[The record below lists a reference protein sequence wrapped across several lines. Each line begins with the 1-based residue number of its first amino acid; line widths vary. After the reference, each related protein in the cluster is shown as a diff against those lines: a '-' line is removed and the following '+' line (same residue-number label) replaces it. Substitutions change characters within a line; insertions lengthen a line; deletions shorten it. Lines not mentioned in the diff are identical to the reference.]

1 MILVD
6 TSLWIDH
13 LRKGDA
19 ELASLLNEGAVLCH
33 PFVIGELACGNLR
46 NRENIL
52 SLLGALPMSTLASHE
67 EVLRLVSDRKLHD
80 KGLGM
85 DRYAPSCVG
94 ASLQQRALDE
104 GQEPFRGCTRAQDG
118 RMTPNE
124 I

>member
-1 MILVD
+1 VILVD

-52 SLLGALPMSTLASHE
+52 SLLEALPMSTLASHE

-80 KGLGM
+80 KGLGWIDM
-85 DRYAPSCVG
+85 HLL
-94 ASLQQRALDE
+94 ASALLSNSALWTKDKILSAAARE
-104 GQEPFRGCTRAQDG
+104 LKTRA
-118 RMTPNE
+118 
-124 I
+124 